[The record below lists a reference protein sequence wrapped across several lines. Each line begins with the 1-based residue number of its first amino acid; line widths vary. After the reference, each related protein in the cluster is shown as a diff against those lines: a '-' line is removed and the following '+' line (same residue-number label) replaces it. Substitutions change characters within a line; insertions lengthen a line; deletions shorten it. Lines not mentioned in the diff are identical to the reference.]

1 MLRQKAK
8 LFVFTVQGRCSDNFF
23 IRPFLILS
31 KLMVHSSVVLK
42 EKVSFESTGTQT
54 ITPPQ
59 AAVGASG
66 GVQTRPA
73 LHAAG
78 GVMGGSMPSSTKSA
92 EAIKRSATP
101 NLETS
106 FQTMQGND

>member
-1 MLRQKAK
+1 
-8 LFVFTVQGRCSDNFF
+8 
-23 IRPFLILS
+23 
-31 KLMVHSSVVLK
+31 MVHTSVVLK
-42 EKVSFESTGTQT
+42 EKVSFGSTGTQT
-54 ITPPQ
+54 STPPQ

-73 LHAAG
+73 PHAAG
-78 GVMGGSMPSSTKSA
+78 GAMGGSMPSSTKSA
-92 EAIKRSATP
+92 EAIKRLATS